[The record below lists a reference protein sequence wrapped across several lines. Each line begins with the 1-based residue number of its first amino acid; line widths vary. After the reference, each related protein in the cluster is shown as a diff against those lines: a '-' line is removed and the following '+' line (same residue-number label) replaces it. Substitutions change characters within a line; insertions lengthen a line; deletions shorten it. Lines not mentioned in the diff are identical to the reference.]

1 MKIKSFGFKKNKV
14 LLAILSAGFISPGV
28 ALAQSSDMYHD
39 DYSDIEFEE
48 GVEYTY
54 EDNTQSLPS
63 NMTFNPFMNIS
74 STIENMNLQRTERE
88 AELDLVESEIE
99 LQRRQF
105 EKEIL
110 PIQMEIERARIQE
123 ELYSIQS
130 RNQAPT
136 PPPSVTLRDIED
148 RIDVVAGQMLR
159 EQKEQIEKL
168 ESEKAERERRENTF
182 NLRLISS
189 NSSGL
194 YAVISDGHGEEY
206 RVREGEFANG
216 WNVLGIDKDR
226 MRVVVRKGNTTEVVS
241 PSSESVSLI
250 SIGGSSSNSSDG
262 SQTTVSDIPPPNF

>member
-1 MKIKSFGFKKNKV
+1 MKIKSFRFKKNKIF
-14 LLAILSAGFISPGV
+14 LAMLSVGFIIPGI
-28 ALAQSSDMYHD
+28 ALAQSSGIQND

-48 GVEYTY
+48 GVEYFF
-54 EDNTQSLPS
+54 EDDSSQLTS
-63 NMTFNPFMNIS
+63 NITFNPFMNIS

-88 AELDLVESEIE
+88 AELELVESEIE

-123 ELYSIQS
+123 ELYNIQS

-168 ESEKAERERRENTF
+168 ESEKAERERRENVF

-194 YAVISDGHGEEY
+194 YAVIHDGHGEEY

-226 MRVVVRKGNTTEVVS
+226 LRVVVRKGNTTEIIS
-241 PSSESVSLI
+241 PSSDSFSLI
-250 SIGGSSSNSSDG
+250 SINGNLEDYSSSRDDF
-262 SQTTVSDIPPPNF
+262 SDIPPPRF